1 MRSSAGSGAGCRW
14 LLPDWA
20 IQRLDGLSST
30 PKFFSAAVGRGG
42 GEGGERGGKKE
53 EEREEKR
60 GKKGEE
66 KGREGGKEREEKG
79 REGREEALD
88 RPD

>member
-14 LLPDWA
+14 PLPDWA
-20 IQRLDGLSST
+20 IQRLHGLSST
-30 PKFFSAAVGRGG
+30 PKFFSAAYGRGG
-42 GEGGERGGKKE
+42 GRGGEREGKKE
-53 EEREEKR
+53 KEGEEKR

-66 KGREGGKEREEKG
+66 KKREGGKERGEGG